1 MLEFRNIGD
10 ETNEQL
16 TSQKIAEMQKTKS
29 DLVSNV
35 RNLADKYEELSQWKI
50 NKEGTNA
57 LEAADGNNGEAVK
70 ALQKRVEMENY
81 REERKKIE
89 EQLRNASDKKR

>member
-1 MLEFRNIGD
+1 MLEFRTIGD

-16 TSQKIAEMQKTKS
+16 TSQKITEMQKTKS

>member
-35 RNLADKYEELSQWKI
+35 RNLADKYEELSQWKK

-57 LEAADGNNGEAVK
+57 LKAADGNNGEAVK